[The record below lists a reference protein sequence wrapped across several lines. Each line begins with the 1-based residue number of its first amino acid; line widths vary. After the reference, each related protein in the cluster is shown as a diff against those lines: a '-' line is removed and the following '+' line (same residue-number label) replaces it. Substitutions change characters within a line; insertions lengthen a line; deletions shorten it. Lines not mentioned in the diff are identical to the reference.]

1 MILTLM
7 TLFNEKPVNTR
18 IEWTK
23 TFKISIERRDLN
35 KKNENY
41 WCFLKE
47 AALQ

>member
-7 TLFNEKPVNTR
+7 TLFNEKQVNTR

-35 KKNENY
+35 KRNETY
-41 WCFLKE
+41 WDFLRE
-47 AALQ
+47 AAFQ